1 MNTDKINSYGQLFRF
16 ITPILVTIIL
26 FILGMIK
33 QDLGQLKIQFDNH
46 LSEHKKIEITLENR
60 LSRIETKLE
69 FIKNK

>member
-1 MNTDKINSYGQLFRF
+1 MNIEKINGYGAIFRF
-16 ITPILVTIIL
+16 ITPVLITIVL

-33 QDLGQLKIQFDNH
+33 QDLGELKVHFINH
-46 LSEHKKIEITLENR
+46 LQEHKIIEITLEQR